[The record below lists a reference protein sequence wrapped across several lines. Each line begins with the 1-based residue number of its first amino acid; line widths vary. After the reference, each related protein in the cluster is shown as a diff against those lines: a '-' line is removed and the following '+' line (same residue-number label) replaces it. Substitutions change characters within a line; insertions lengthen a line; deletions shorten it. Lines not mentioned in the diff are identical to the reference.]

1 MAFLFHFITLVE
13 PKHQKIEITTDSH
26 TSTSITTA
34 QFTTTNATTTF
45 PGGVPTGSAFPDPG
59 QKYPDTESNVSK
71 NDTEQNRGLDASK
84 TADLLVGTLTCL
96 LIIVGF
102 LDNVLSVCYFWRRS
116 RKTVYDLLYLCISAV
131 DLCACLATIPVAASL
146 LNERKEALFQYT
158 CICQP
163 WPVIFDLLLKT
174 STFLVMVITV
184 YRTAGILFPSFN
196 SLNNKRRPFL
206 VVVVPGYCLISLSV
220 DIIAISN
227 KWAKVRYQDRV
238 SFCELF
244 YHSFKGNYTA
254 YTAYTLLFQI
264 QLLLPSFAVLLG
276 LVTGAGALLK
286 RNAVLASDARK
297 FRKAS
302 LTISI
307 FAGVFLACNLPCLV
321 TEVMYAT
328 LHYRQGNIKLMVG
341 RRFYRWYGH
350 LLSHVFL
357 PVLNGVLNP
366 CIYLGRMTDFRAW
379 IKRSVKNMVKNSRI
393 HHSRS
398 NNSTLSPK
406 VMNEIPN
413 SQYIAAD
420 TV

>member
-1 MAFLFHFITLVE
+1 M
-13 PKHQKIEITTDSH
+13 
-26 TSTSITTA
+26 
-34 QFTTTNATTTF
+34 
-45 PGGVPTGSAFPDPG
+45 
-59 QKYPDTESNVSK
+59 
-71 NDTEQNRGLDASK
+71 
-84 TADLLVGTLTCL
+84 
-96 LIIVGF
+96 
-102 LDNVLSVCYFWRRS
+102 
-116 RKTVYDLLYLCISAV
+116 
-131 DLCACLATIPVAASL
+131 
-146 LNERKEALFQYT
+146 
-158 CICQP
+158 
-163 WPVIFDLLLKT
+163 
-174 STFLVMVITV
+174 
-184 YRTAGILFPSFN
+184 
-196 SLNNKRRPFL
+196 
-206 VVVVPGYCLISLSV
+206 
-220 DIIAISN
+220 
-227 KWAKVRYQDRV
+227 RYQDRV
-238 SFCELF
+238 SVCELF
-244 YHSFKGNYTA
+244 HHSFKGN

-328 LHYRQGNIKLMVG
+328 LIYRQGKIKLMVG

-398 NNSTLSPK
+398 NNRTLSAK

>member
-1 MAFLFHFITLVE
+1 ME
-13 PKHQKIEITTDSH
+13 SKHQKREITTDSYIP
-26 TSTSITTA
+26 TSITTA
-34 QFTTTNATTTF
+34 QFTTTNVTTTF
-45 PGGVPTGSAFPDPG
+45 PGGVPTGSGFSG
-59 QKYPDTESNVSK
+59 QEYVDTESSFSK
-71 NDTEQNRGLDASK
+71 KDTEQNRALDASK

-102 LDNVLSVCYFWRRS
+102 LGNVLSVCYFWCRS

-146 LNERKEALFQYT
+146 LNDRKEALFQFT

-163 WPVIFDLLLKT
+163 WPVIFYLLLKT

-196 SLNNKRRPFL
+196 SLKRRPFL
-206 VVVVPGYCLISLSV
+206 VVMVPGYCLISLSV
-220 DIIAISN
+220 DIIAISK

-244 YHSFKGNYTA
+244 YHSFKGDYTP

-328 LHYRQGNIKLMVG
+328 LHYRQGAIKLMVG